1 MHTNETLSKLSDD
14 RISKLVTQI
23 VLEKSGHKSELWR
36 MMTFIDYCNDP
47 AHIMPIAFENRI
59 GIEWSYKDERGAYW
73 QAGGSN
79 QGKPGPFERFDSINK
94 NPLRAICEVYILM
107 NQEK

>member
-1 MHTNETLSKLSDD
+1 MHTNETLSKLSEHE
-14 RISKLVTQI
+14 INKLVNLIHAPKMVQSIASYTP
-23 VLEKSGHKSELWR
+23 K
-36 MMTFIDYCNDP
+36 YCDDP
-47 AHIMPIAFENRI
+47 SLIMPIAFENRI
-59 GIEWSYKDERGAYW
+59 GIDESGEYW

-107 NQEK
+107 NQDK